1 MDDLRTATAAEQ
13 LEGCELSNGWTVEQR
28 LKRHT
33 YNTGGFFSI
42 PYVVRSRNGDR
53 AFLKAMDYS
62 RALQEQDP
70 AKALAVQT
78 NAYNFERD
86 LLQKCDLRGLHRIV
100 KVLDSGTIPS
110 RTGDPSS
117 VVQYLIFELA
127 SGDIRSI
134 VKFGSALDEV
144 WILRALHGVTV
155 ALRQLH
161 SADIA
166 HQDLKPSNVLAFQ
179 QYQLRERFK
188 LGDLGRASDLDQQS
202 PYDRYPLPGDIT
214 CAPLELLYN
223 HIDPDWRTRR
233 LGCDLYLLGSLIVF
247 FYTGISLTQLILK
260 RIDEKYHFSNWNGTY
275 GEVLPY
281 LQHVYAQVLR
291 EIEGREWQGRFTE
304 LPRLVRELSN
314 LDPTKRGHPRDSTT
328 RNRYALQRYVSTFD
342 LLATRAEVS
351 ARRPIAWG
359 R

>member
-1 MDDLRTATAAEQ
+1 MGDVTMATAAEQ
-13 LEGCELSNGWTVEQR
+13 LEGCELPNGWTVE
-28 LKRHT
+28 KRIERHL

-42 PYVVRSRNGDR
+42 PYMVRSRKGDR

-62 RALQEQDP
+62 RALREEDP
-70 AKALAVQT
+70 AKALADQT

-86 LLQKCDLRGLHRIV
+86 LLQKCDLRRLHRIV
-100 KVLDSGTIPS
+100 KVLDSGTIPA
-110 RTGDPSS
+110 RPGDPSS

-127 SGDIRSI
+127 TGDIRSI
-134 VKFGSALDEV
+134 VKFGNDLDEV
-144 WILRALHGVTV
+144 WVLRALHGVTV
-155 ALRQLH
+155 ALWQLH
-161 SADIA
+161 SSNIA

-179 QYQLRERFK
+179 QLQLKERFK
-188 LGDLGRASDLDQQS
+188 LGDLGRASDRDKQS
-202 PYDRYPLPGDIT
+202 PCDTFLLPGDVT
-214 CAPLELLYN
+214 CAPLELLYE
-223 HIDPDWRTRR
+223 HIELDWRTRR

-247 FYTGISLTQLILK
+247 FYTGISLTQLILN
-260 RIDEKYHFSNWNGTY
+260 RIDEKYHFSKWNGTY
-275 GEVLPY
+275 HEVMPY

-291 EIEGREWQGRFTE
+291 ELEGREWQGRSTE
-304 LPRLVRELSN
+304 LSRLVKELSN

-351 ARRPIAWG
+351 ARRAIAW